1 MKSRFRLAAVLAAA
15 LLALAPTSASAGT
28 APYPDPAPVTGDVT
42 VHDPTMIRLADGEYV
57 VYSTHN
63 GLEARTSWDRVHFTR
78 DGSAFP
84 TTPAWWTTYSSG
96 SDPWAPDVS
105 YHDGRYLLY
114 YAVSSFGSN
123 HSAIGLATSR
133 TGLPGSWTDHGIAYS
148 SQSTDN
154 YNTIDP
160 NLLVDGSGRWWLTF
174 GSYWSGIYT
183 VAVDPATGK
192 PYPGAARHHLATRP
206 DAPYAVEAPVI
217 VRHGG
222 YYYLFASY
230 DRCCAGVDSTYKIK
244 VGRATSPTGP
254 YTDEN
259 GVNMLDGG
267 GTLLL
272 ASHGRYIGPGGQS
285 VLRDRTGDT
294 LVYHYYDGSDNGTPK
309 LGLNR
314 LQWAGGWPHVR

>member
-133 TGLPGSWTDHGIAYS
+133 TGLPGTHLDAPGG
-148 SQSTDN
+148 
-154 YNTIDP
+154 
-160 NLLVDGSGRWWLTF
+160 LDGSALAAA
-174 GSYWSGIYT
+174 YGI
-183 VAVDPATGK
+183 
-192 PYPGAARHHLATRP
+192 LAP
-206 DAPYAVEAPVI
+206 
-217 VRHGG
+217 
-222 YYYLFASY
+222 
-230 DRCCAGVDSTYKIK
+230 
-244 VGRATSPTGP
+244 
-254 YTDEN
+254 
-259 GVNMLDGG
+259 
-267 GTLLL
+267 
-272 ASHGRYIGPGGQS
+272 
-285 VLRDRTGDT
+285 
-294 LVYHYYDGSDNGTPK
+294 
-309 LGLNR
+309 
-314 LQWAGGWPHVR
+314 PHVILAGKDGKVVNRNAAVAGLEDEVKKLIEAK